1 MKNPLLLLTFFLAH
15 SFVWAI
21 DIPYVIKQENSVT
34 QIQTELQMLINDAT
48 ATDRVVVT
56 GSKTDA
62 DITLSLLI
70 GVGKTVVWQ
79 AVYQSVPTLA
89 PSTLLEF
96 SGSGTFELADG
107 ALICENTHALH
118 ATGTSSK
125 VIVSGTGKIQTS
137 GAMVQGEDVH
147 AIKTSGYVEIKDNAQ
162 IIGTGGEV
170 IASFS
175 NNATVAVSGGT
186 ITTNSGNAIITFG
199 KDAKILI
206 SGGYVSNNA
215 KGLYPAVIALDE
227 SPGNNNAL
235 VHVSGTAIVEAKG
248 DGNAIISNG
257 GVILSG
263 NAHVSN
269 TNGGANNTAAV
280 WSTNPMEMKDNA
292 KISVSKG
299 YGIVCQTI
307 IIKDSCIIEA
317 KDNAV
322 AVFLAPNGGMGL
334 FEIRDKAQVIAANN
348 YAIKH
353 NASELTLNIFG
364 GTLFAYGNRIS
375 DVIFNVL
382 HPDDSNVGVILAWN
396 KDAGNTIYQ
405 KGSNDDI
412 FKTPED
418 AVAHWYKKGD
428 QHGIYYENGSN
439 TGFIPIET
447 VTVEEVGI
455 VETLCIASL
464 QIYPNPTTG
473 ELTINNGQLTIN
485 TVEVY
490 DVLGRKVLVPPLT
503 VLRSYDLT
511 VLHPGIYFVRVG
523 NDWTKVVKQ

>member
-1 MKNPLLLLTFFLAH
+1 MKNLLLLLTLFLA
-15 SFVWAI
+15 SQLVWAI
-21 DIPYVIKQENSVT
+21 DIPYVIKQANSVM
-34 QIQTELQMLINDAT
+34 QIQTELQKIINDAT

-62 DITLSLLI
+62 DITLTLLI

-118 ATGTSSK
+118 ATGTGSAI
-125 VIVSGTGKIQTS
+125 IVSGTGKIQTS

-175 NNATVAVSGGT
+175 NNAMVMVSGGT

-227 SPGNNNAL
+227 SPGNNKSL

-263 NAHVSN
+263 NAYVSN

-280 WSTNPMEMKDNA
+280 WSTNPMEVRDNA
-292 KISVSKG
+292 KISASKG
-299 YGIVCQTI
+299 YAVMCHSIIVR
-307 IIKDSCIIEA
+307 DSSIIEA
-317 KDNAV
+317 KENAI
-322 AVFLAPNGGMGL
+322 AIFMSPGSGKGI
-334 FEIRDKAQVIAANN
+334 FEMRDKAQVIAANN
-348 YAIKH
+348 HAMIH
-353 NASELTLNIFG
+353 NNSGITFNFFG
-364 GTLFAYGNRIS
+364 GTMFAYGKDIS
-375 DVIFNVL
+375 DVIKDL
-382 HPDDSNVGVILAWN
+382 PSPVISETGLVLAWD
-396 KDAGNTIYQ
+396 KEAGNTIYQ
-405 KGSNDDI
+405 KGSSVDI
-412 FKTPED
+412 FKTPEN
-418 AVAHWYKKGD
+418 AVAYWDKKGN
-428 QHGIYYENGSN
+428 QHGIYYENSSN

-455 VETLCIASL
+455 GEITNYKLR
-464 QIYPNPTTG
+464 IYPNPTTG
-473 ELTINNGQLTIN
+473 ELTIDNGQLTIKN
-485 TVEVY
+485 VEIY
-490 DVLGRKVLVPPLT
+490 DIFGRKVLVPPLT
-503 VLRSYDLT
+503 ILRSYDLT
-511 VLHPGIYFVRVG
+511 VLPPSIYLLRVD
-523 NDWTKVVKQ
+523 NEWAKVVKQ